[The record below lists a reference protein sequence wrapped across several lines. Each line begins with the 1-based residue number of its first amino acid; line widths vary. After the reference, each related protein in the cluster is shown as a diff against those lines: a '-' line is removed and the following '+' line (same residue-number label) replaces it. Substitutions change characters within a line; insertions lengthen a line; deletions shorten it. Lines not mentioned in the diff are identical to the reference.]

1 MGLDNIDLQAI
12 AEGQALSD
20 ARKAQT
26 RKRRSNNNRYRY
38 RTQESEFRRTDNGW
52 RRLVKRAMAQEL

>member
-1 MGLDNIDLQAI
+1 MVLDNIDLQAI

-20 ARKAQT
+20 THRTQC

-38 RTQESEFRRTDNGW
+38 RSLGQAEHRSDNGW
-52 RRLVKRAMAQEL
+52 RRLVKKAISQEI